1 MKTLP
6 PSERGRIITEGI
18 MDRGFGT
25 VYKATCKSR
34 GGLVAIKM
42 TKSDSK
48 DDTMRHDAEL
58 LKKCTNECIV
68 TFYDV
73 IQHEEKL
80 WVGEV
85 ISNHM

>member
-1 MKTLP
+1 
-6 PSERGRIITEGI
+6 
-18 MDRGFGT
+18 MDRGFGA

-42 TKSDSK
+42 TKSDST
-48 DDTMRHDAEL
+48 DDTIRHDAEL

-73 IQHEEKL
+73 IQHEEKI
-80 WVGEV
+80 WV
-85 ISNHM
+85 SNVNRNHI

>member
-1 MKTLP
+1 
-6 PSERGRIITEGI
+6 
-18 MDRGFGT
+18 MDRGFGA

-42 TKSDSK
+42 TKSDST
-48 DDTMRHDAEL
+48 DDTILHDAEL

-73 IQHEEKL
+73 IQHEDKI
-80 WVGEV
+80 WVSNV
-85 ISNHM
+85 IRNHI